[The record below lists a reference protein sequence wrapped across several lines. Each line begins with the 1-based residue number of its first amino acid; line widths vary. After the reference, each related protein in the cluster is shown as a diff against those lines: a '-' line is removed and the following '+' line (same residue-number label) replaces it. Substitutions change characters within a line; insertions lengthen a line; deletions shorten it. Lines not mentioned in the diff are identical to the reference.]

1 MKKMLFVFTLL
12 LLLHVNLYSQ
22 SINKTELLQ
31 YYYETFQ
38 YQKVIEKSDSLIASE
53 DSINEKALLD
63 IYVLKA
69 ASYFTLGEM
78 PDSRKTFVDILKIDS
93 NYELDNAQFS
103 PKLQEYFNNI
113 KSEFQDILELK
124 NDSQNKFS
132 PGAVINS
139 LLLPGLG
146 HFDSN
151 NNTKGWTLTIISS
164 LTLGSMIYFI
174 ADTYSKEEKYLKER
188 DPILLGSAYDKYN
201 KSYQIR
207 NSLIFAYV
215 AIWLYSQID
224 MLFFSNDTNS
234 FELST
239 SKFNNLYSI
248 SNNKFEI
255 SFSLSF

>member
-1 MKKMLFVFTLL
+1 
-12 LLLHVNLYSQ
+12 
-22 SINKTELLQ
+22 
-31 YYYETFQ
+31 
-38 YQKVIEKSDSLIASE
+38 
-53 DSINEKALLD
+53 
-63 IYVLKA
+63 
-69 ASYFTLGEM
+69 M

-124 NDSQNKFS
+124 NDSQNKEPGNISNISTSDQFS
-132 PGAVINS
+132 PGAVIKS